1 MKFSAL
7 LDANYRIQVK
17 KCVENMFLTSPHE
30 RKRKVYVGGGGGAGA
45 KWPKKKMRCRESR
58 HNVVIHFEG
67 VKELT

>member
-30 RKRKVYVGGGGGAGA
+30 RKRKVYVGGGGGAGGG
-45 KWPKKKMRCRESR
+45 KMAEEE
-58 HNVVIHFEG
+58 NA
-67 VKELT
+67 L

>member
-30 RKRKVYVGGGGGAGA
+30 RKRKVYVGGGGGAGRGQNGRRR
-45 KWPKKKMRCRESR
+45 KC
-58 HNVVIHFEG
+58 VVRSHVIM
-67 VKELT
+67 L

>member
-30 RKRKVYVGGGGGAGA
+30 RKRKVYVGGGGAGE
-45 KWPKKKMRCRESR
+45 KWPKKKMRCKESR
-58 HNVVIHFEG
+58 HNVVIRFEG

>member
-1 MKFSAL
+1 MKLSAL

-30 RKRKVYVGGGGGAGA
+30 RQRKGYVGGGG
-45 KWPKKKMRCRESR
+45 PKKKMCCKESR

>member
-30 RKRKVYVGGGGGAGA
+30 RKRKGYVGGAA
-45 KWPKKKMRCRESR
+45 KWPKKKMRCKESR
-58 HNVVIHFEG
+58 HNVVIRFEG

>member
-7 LDANYRIQVK
+7 LDANYRIQFK

-30 RKRKVYVGGGGGAGA
+30 RKRKGYVGGGGA
-45 KWPKKKMRCRESR
+45 KWPKKKMRCKESR
-58 HNVVIHFEG
+58 HNVVIRFEG